1 MIHVSQYVTNSSN
14 MKKMFLAAKFISSSN
29 NEDQEALGYK
39 TLKRK
44 DVVTSYRKNKALGH
58 FRHVFSIYDSL

>member
-1 MIHVSQYVTNSSN
+1 M
-14 MKKMFLAAKFISSSN
+14 LATKFFN

-44 DVVTSYRKNKALGH
+44 DAIASFRENKALGH
-58 FRHVFSIYDSL
+58 FLHVFSLYSIMWRPLK